1 MLGAFSVFTSFQE
14 LEIAFQLRALVS
26 LLETPLSRLLSSERF
41 FFFLDPN
48 FLDMDNIEKDVL
60 CRFFFLLV
68 FYVISW

>member
-1 MLGAFSVFTSFQE
+1 MLGAFFVFTSFQE

-41 FFFLDPN
+41 FFLDPN

>member
-1 MLGAFSVFTSFQE
+1 MLGAFFVFTSFQE

-41 FFFLDPN
+41 FFLDPN

-68 FYVISW
+68 FCVISW

>member
-1 MLGAFSVFTSFQE
+1 MLGAFFVFTSFQE

-26 LLETPLSRLLSSERF
+26 LLETPLSRLLSSEG